1 MLFSQRIGI
10 KPVKAVIQVDSM
22 DDDLRNG
29 LWNCLT
35 IDYWNST
42 NDRDYNYN
50 NIMVNL
56 IHILWL
62 NYFKQPL
69 DVLSPRWIAILL
81 TIREYFF
88 KASWNEVYDF
98 IEFVANNYDDNSYDD
113 NANKQFISHCN
124 VVLERE
130 VSAYRFVGKQITRI
144 TSEEE
149 INAIEGALA
158 KSTPLKP
165 VYTHLKTAL
174 GLLSDRKSPDYRNS
188 IKESISAVEA
198 MSRLVTG
205 NPKATLG
212 EAIKR
217 IKEKVELHPALE
229 KAFDSLYGYTSDK
242 DGVRHSLMKDSNLKF
257 VDAKYMLVTC
267 SAFINYL
274 IEKAE
279 EANIKL
285 S

>member
-1 MLFSQRIGI
+1 
-10 KPVKAVIQVDSM
+10 M
-22 DDDLRNG
+22 DGDLRNSLWSG
-29 LWNCLT
+29 LIIYFWREV
-35 IDYWNST
+35 S
-42 NDRDYNYN
+42 DYNYSTSSK
-50 NIMVNL
+50 MVAL
-56 IHILWL
+56 VQALWL
-62 NYFKQPL
+62 HYFKKPF
-69 DVLSPRWIAILL
+69 DMIPYSWSEILQE
-81 TIREYFF
+81 IRDYFF
-88 KASWNEVYDF
+88 EADWDEVYDF
-98 IEFVANNYDDNSYDD
+98 IEFVANNYNYEYITQ
-113 NANKQFISHCN
+113 QFISGCN
-124 VVLERE
+124 AMLEQE
-130 VSAYRFVGKQITRI
+130 VSAYRFVGTQITRI

-149 INAIEGALA
+149 INAIDEALA

-174 GLLSDRKSPDYRNS
+174 GLFSDRKAPDYRNS

-229 KAFDSLYGYTSDK
+229 KAFASLYGYTSDEE
-242 DGVRHSLMKDSNLKF
+242 GVRHSLMKDSNLKF
-257 VDAKYMLVTC
+257 ADAKYMLVSC
-267 SAFINYL
+267 SAFINFL
-274 IEKAE
+274 IEKSE